1 MPHRQDDPETMAR
14 MRRWLRA
21 VAEEAGVD
29 PEAMGPVEAPLLDL
43 VSRVAHGPS
52 RPGAPLTTF
61 LVGLAAGRG
70 ADVGQLVAAVS
81 RLAADFDPG
90 DPADPA

>member
-1 MPHRQDDPETMAR
+1 MSQHRDDPETMAR

-21 VAEEAGVD
+21 VAEATGGD
-29 PEAMGPVEAPLLDL
+29 PEAMGPLEAPLLDL
-43 VSRVAHGPS
+43 VARVAHGPS

-70 ADVGQLVAAVS
+70 ADAAELVAAVS
-81 RLAADFDPG
+81 RLAAEFDPDG
-90 DPADPA
+90 PA